1 MNKIVILYGLLLI
14 VLLLPLINFDIES
27 FWGNYFSFILS
38 VLIYLIFINLEVNN
52 IEHKILLFIRLSIL
66 VLCGKLLYTV
76 FMVVSNGTEAIM
88 YKAQIQIALGN
99 SNGLGFFLL
108 IFFFILY
115 NSGKR
120 NGFIDNSL
128 LILLI
133 LSIVSLQSRST
144 MLAFIIV
151 LAIHLFEKDF
161 KRILMV
167 GISFCLAVV
176 FFQSIYTD
184 SQGQMI
190 TGYYSDVPKI
200 ESPSKLSEGSM
211 SEDETETLTPT
222 LGDNSL
228 YQKLDDISSKRLT
241 LYSEVIDEFKKSPII
256 GVGIGN
262 IFIDFMGSYMPVRA
276 HNIFLE
282 ILTTSGILGFFI
294 FFSILFLVLK
304 FLFENKK
311 DNFYICGVFYGLI
324 AILVQGMLEPNI
336 FDYKVDIF
344 LWTFIGASFLISE
357 NSILNNSEK
366 IKGNSSFIKD
376 INIKR
381 KLQEK

>member
-176 FFQSIYTD
+176 FFKVFIQI
-184 SQGQMI
+184 
-190 TGYYSDVPKI
+190 PKV
-200 ESPSKLSEGSM
+200 K
-211 SEDETETLTPT
+211 
-222 LGDNSL
+222 
-228 YQKLDDISSKRLT
+228 
-241 LYSEVIDEFKKSPII
+241 
-256 GVGIGN
+256 
-262 IFIDFMGSYMPVRA
+262 
-276 HNIFLE
+276 
-282 ILTTSGILGFFI
+282 
-294 FFSILFLVLK
+294 
-304 FLFENKK
+304 
-311 DNFYICGVFYGLI
+311 
-324 AILVQGMLEPNI
+324 
-336 FDYKVDIF
+336 
-344 LWTFIGASFLISE
+344 
-357 NSILNNSEK
+357 
-366 IKGNSSFIKD
+366 
-376 INIKR
+376 
-381 KLQEK
+381 